1 MIIGHGIDLQDIS
14 AIQQAYEKNPK
25 FAQRILTEAE
35 FRRFSEHTNLKRQMA
50 FLAGRWAGKEAFAKA
65 MGTGIGKLRFQDIE
79 ILNNSQGALLFRE
92 GLLFPSLTREIMPRP
107 VLS

>member
-35 FRRFSEHTNLKRQMA
+35 FRRFSEHTNLKRQMT
-50 FLAGRWAGKEAFAKA
+50 FWQGVGLERKPLLRQWGWALENC
-65 MGTGIGKLRFQDIE
+65 D
-79 ILNNSQGALLFRE
+79 FRISK
-92 GLLFPSLTREIMPRP
+92 F
-107 VLS
+107 

>member
-35 FRRFSEHTNLKRQMA
+35 FRRFSEHTN
-50 FLAGRWAGKEAFAKA
+50 
-65 MGTGIGKLRFQDIE
+65 
-79 ILNNSQGALLFRE
+79 
-92 GLLFPSLTREIMPRP
+92 
-107 VLS
+107 